1 MALCYPVAPK
11 KDLWHFF
18 KPDFF
23 PVMRQF
29 QVSTWMIKM
38 IFTLPTPI
46 YALDHVNHL
55 VHRHWKLAKS
65 ILIPSA
71 PIPAPVLVPVP
82 APKRSVFH
90 VECKKTDPFPVRKT
104 FKHSPPPHKTHR
116 FLRLYTVQI
125 RYTNHDETWKWRT
138 LRLSSSCIS
147 VVFHQVQNERFW

>member
-1 MALCYPVAPK
+1 MSWLCAILLLPK
-11 KDLWHFF
+11 KIQPLFQAR
-18 KPDFF
+18 FF

-38 IFTLPTPI
+38 IFTFPTPI

-65 ILIPSA
+65 KLIPAA

-90 VECKKTDPFPVRKT
+90 IDWEKNDPFPVRKT

-116 FLRLYTVQI
+116 FLRVYTVQI
-125 RYTNHDETWKWRT
+125 RYMNHDET
-138 LRLSSSCIS
+138 
-147 VVFHQVQNERFW
+147 